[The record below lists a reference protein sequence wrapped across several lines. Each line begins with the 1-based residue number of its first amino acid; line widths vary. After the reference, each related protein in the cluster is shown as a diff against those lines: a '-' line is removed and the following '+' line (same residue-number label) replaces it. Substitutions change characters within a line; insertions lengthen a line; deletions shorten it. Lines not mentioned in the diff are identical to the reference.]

1 MGIRINDM
9 AEDDPLFEIRDRAV
23 VIAGAGGG
31 LGGETARALHGRGA
45 RLILFD
51 IDEARLR
58 AVEADMLWANL
69 TPILRQPIRA
79 CSAAIR

>member
-1 MGIRINDM
+1 MV
-9 AEDDPLFEIRDRAV
+9 EDDPLFKIRNCV
-23 VIAGAGGG
+23 IVIAGAGGG

-58 AVEADMLWANL
+58 AVEADCPGAVARVADI
-69 TPILRQPIRA
+69 TDEAQLRA
-79 CSAAIR
+79 FTAMGME